1 MTVSN
6 LNYSIEEKSCFR
18 EINILFFVGDIG
30 NMDFEETDEQSMIRE
45 MVRAFAEETLAPTCL
60 ERDKEQRA
68 PIEEWVEFCENT
80 GLQGVTIPDNY
91 GGSEVDAVSEAIIVE
106 ELARVDPSFSVM
118 YCVHVGLCSMTIALH
133 GSEEQKKKYLTR
145 LAGKEIG
152 AYSLSEAGA
161 GTDAAALGCKAKIS
175 EDGSHYLLN
184 GEKMWVTNGS
194 SADIY
199 VLFAKDIDHPDY
211 GKKKHGGTTAFIVEK
226 SFEGFSVGK
235 KEDKLGIRSSDTCS
249 LVLEDCIVPI
259 ENVIKSPGE
268 GFPIA
273 MNALDNSRIGIAAQA
288 LGIAQGSFEAA
299 RNYAHER
306 VAFDKPIAHHQS
318 VGNYLAEMATRTAAA
333 RLMVYKAAL
342 AKERHYGEG
351 APRHTKDASM
361 AKLFAGDTAMWVS
374 ERAVQV
380 LGGYGYTTD
389 FPVERFFRDAK
400 ITQIYEGTQEV
411 QRIVINRS
419 ISPE

>member
-1 MTVSN
+1 
-6 LNYSIEEKSCFR
+6 
-18 EINILFFVGDIG
+18 
-30 NMDFEETDEQSMIRE
+30 MDFGESEEQSMIRE
-45 MVRAFAEETLAPTCL
+45 MVRGFAEDSLAPTCFD
-60 ERDKEQRA
+60 RDKEQRA
-68 PIEEWVEFCENT
+68 PIDEWNEFCEKT
-80 GLQGVTIPDNY
+80 GLQGVTIPEQY
-91 GGSEVDAVSEAIIVE
+91 GGSPIDSISEAIIVE

-118 YCVHVGLCSMTIALH
+118 FCVHVGLCSMTIALH
-133 GSEEQKKKYLTR
+133 GSEEQKSKYLPR
-145 LAGKEIG
+145 LASKEIG

-175 EDGSHYLLN
+175 EDGVHYILN

-199 VLFAKDIDHPDY
+199 VLFAKDVDHPDF
-211 GKKKHGGTTAFIVEK
+211 GEKRHGGTTAFIVEK
-226 SFEGFSVGK
+226 TFEGFSVGK

-249 LVLEDCIVPI
+249 LILENCKVPV
-259 ENVIKSPGE
+259 ENVIKNPGE

-299 RNYAHER
+299 VNYAYER
-306 VAFDKPIAHHQS
+306 EAFGKPIALHQS
-318 VGNYLAEMATRTAAA
+318 IGNYLADMATRTEAA
-333 RLMVYKAAL
+333 RLLVYKAAS
-342 AKERHYGEG
+342 AKQSHYEEG
-351 APRHTKDASM
+351 GPRHTKEASM
-361 AKLFAGDTAMWVS
+361 AKLYAGDTAMWVS

-419 ISPE
+419 ISP

>member
-1 MTVSN
+1 M
-6 LNYSIEEKSCFR
+6 EFR
-18 EINILFFVGDIG
+18 ET
-30 NMDFEETDEQSMIRE
+30 EEQAMIRE
-45 MVRAFAEETLAPTCL
+45 MVRGFAEEVLAPTCQK
-60 ERDKEQRA
+60 RDKGQIA
-68 PIEEWVEFCENT
+68 PINEWLEFCEKT
-80 GLQGVTIPDNY
+80 GLQGITIPEEF
-91 GGSEVDAVSEAIIVE
+91 GGSPVDDVSEAIIIE

-133 GSEEQKKKYLTR
+133 GNNEQKKKYLTR
-145 LAGKEIG
+145 LAGSEVG

-175 EDGSHYLLN
+175 EDGRHYVLN

-194 SADIY
+194 TADIY
-199 VLFAKDIDHPDY
+199 VLFAKDTEHPDF
-211 GKKKHGGTTAFIVEK
+211 GTKRHGGTTAFIVEK
-226 SFEGFSVGK
+226 GFSGFSIGK

-249 LVLEDCIVPI
+249 LILEDCIVPV
-259 ENVIKSPGE
+259 ENVLRGAGE

-299 RNYAHER
+299 LNYAHER
-306 VAFDKPIAHHQS
+306 KAFDKPIAHHQS
-318 VGNYLAEMATRTAAA
+318 IGNYLADMATRTEAA
-333 RLMVYKAAL
+333 RFMVYRAAW
-342 AKERHYGEG
+342 AKQMHYEEGGE
-351 APRHTKDASM
+351 RHTKEASM

-380 LGGYGYTTD
+380 LGGYGFTTD

>member
-1 MTVSN
+1 M
-6 LNYSIEEKSCFR
+6 EFR
-18 EINILFFVGDIG
+18 ET
-30 NMDFEETDEQSMIRE
+30 EEQGMIRE
-45 MVRAFAEETLAPTCL
+45 MVRGFAEEFLAPTCL
-60 ERDKEQRA
+60 ERDRDQIA
-68 PIEEWVEFCENT
+68 PIKEWLEFCEKT
-80 GLQGVTIPDNY
+80 GLQGITIPEEF
-91 GGSEVDAVSEAIIVE
+91 GGSPVDDVSEAIIIE

-133 GSEEQKKKYLTR
+133 GNNEQKKKYLTR
-145 LAGKEIG
+145 LAGSEVG

-161 GTDAAALGCKAKIS
+161 GTDAAALGCKARIS
-175 EDGSHYLLN
+175 EDGSHYVLN

-194 SADIY
+194 TADIY
-199 VLFAKDIDHPDY
+199 VLFAKDTEHPDF
-211 GKKKHGGTTAFIVEK
+211 GTKRHGGTTAFIVEK
-226 SFEGFSVGK
+226 GFSGFSIGK

-249 LVLEDCIVPI
+249 LILEDCIVPV
-259 ENVIKSPGE
+259 ENVLRGAGE

-299 RNYAHER
+299 LNYAHER
-306 VAFDKPIAHHQS
+306 KAFDKPIAHHQS
-318 VGNYLAEMATRTAAA
+318 IGNYLADMATRTEAA
-333 RLMVYKAAL
+333 RFMVYRAAW
-342 AKERHYGEG
+342 AKQMHYEEGGE
-351 APRHTKDASM
+351 RHTKEASM

-380 LGGYGYTTD
+380 LGGYGFTTD